1 MSLQVRS
8 VPIVTDGTGVAS
20 ATVRAGGCK
29 LLAVEIE
36 IGTLT
41 TPDILIT
48 DEDSGR
54 ELVNKT
60 GLAADAHYTLGVQ
73 LQDTDGTDLTGAF
86 GVPVVTGRMEIAISG
101 AGAAKTGRVV
111 LVMER

>member
-1 MSLQVRS
+1 MRS
-8 VPIVTDGTGVAS
+8 VPITTDGTGVAS

-29 LLAVEIE
+29 LLAVEVE
-36 IGTLT
+36 LGTLS

-54 ELVNKT
+54 ELVNKA
-60 GLAADAHYTLGVQ
+60 GLATDAHYTLGIQ

-86 GVPVVTGRMEIAISG
+86 GVPIVTGRIEIAVTGGG
-101 AGAAKTGRVV
+101 ATKTGRVV
-111 LVMER
+111 LVTER